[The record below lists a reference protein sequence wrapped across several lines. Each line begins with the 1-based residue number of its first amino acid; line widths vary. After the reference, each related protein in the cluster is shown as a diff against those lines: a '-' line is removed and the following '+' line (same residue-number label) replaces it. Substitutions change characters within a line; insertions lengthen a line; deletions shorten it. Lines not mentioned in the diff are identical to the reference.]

1 MEKRLRNVTE
11 KSAGRTPTLP
21 GFDLLL
27 VLDTELPALTTPRS
41 SSFGACFILVQA
53 RPLGQ
58 YSDSLCKAA
67 GRVHTSGMPLAEKL
81 DPLVLALL
89 NAPIDDE
96 PTTEEDLR
104 AVAEAN
110 ASLAAGDRT
119 YTVEELAREWNI
131 DL

>member
-1 MEKRLRNVTE
+1 
-11 KSAGRTPTLP
+11 
-21 GFDLLL
+21 
-27 VLDTELPALTTPRS
+27 
-41 SSFGACFILVQA
+41 
-53 RPLGQ
+53 
-58 YSDSLCKAA
+58 
-67 GRVHTSGMPLAEKL
+67 MPLAEKL